1 MESKERPAMFFIP
14 VCGKFHYYSLKNGS
28 GQRFLKNVNL
38 RTVLKTGK
46 THSVDFEENEDGL
59 QIATYEVSTVIAL
72 F

>member
-1 MESKERPAMFFIP
+1 MPAMFFIP
-14 VCGKFHYYSLKNGS
+14 VCGNFHFYSVKNGISGPRLKNT
-28 GQRFLKNVNL
+28 NL

-59 QIATYEVSTVIAL
+59 QIATYEVSTVIVL